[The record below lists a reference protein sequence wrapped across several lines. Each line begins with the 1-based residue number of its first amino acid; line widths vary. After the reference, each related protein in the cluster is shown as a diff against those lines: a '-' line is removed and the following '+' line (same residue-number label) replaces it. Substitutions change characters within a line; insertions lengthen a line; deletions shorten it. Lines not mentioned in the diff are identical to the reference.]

1 MNPSTLEKQNAYSST
16 LKMHRTSD
24 LQWGFKANPIPEYAN
39 ELWQTLTAKDTAI
52 TYKQAGAKTWR
63 LLQLTLGLIFFIF
76 LLAVAVVLWFWGI
89 GYNLGRS
96 FRNWINTT
104 SPHPDDVFAVTL
116 RLIVYPIEALIKWAT
131 ELVKN
136 YLGWEVKP
144 DVSEFASSVTHTPP
158 NPPALPSQSNP
169 SNPPSDGT
177 NPPISSSK

>member
-1 MNPSTLEKQNAYSST
+1 MNPSALEKQEAYST
-16 LKMHRTSD
+16 VKLQRNSD
-24 LQWGFKANPIPEYAN
+24 LQWGFKVNPIPEYAN

-76 LLAVAVVLWFWGI
+76 LLACAVVLWFWGI

-96 FRNWINTT
+96 FRIWLAETN
-104 SPHPDDVFAVTL
+104 PHPDELFFIAI
-116 RLIVYPIEALIKWAT
+116 RLIVYPIEVLIKWAT

-144 DVSEFASSVTHTPP
+144 DVSEFASNVSNKPQT
-158 NPPALPSQSNP
+158 PPALPAQINP
-169 SNPPSDGT
+169 STPSSGGT
-177 NPPISSSK
+177 NPPTSSPK